1 MMDAMNS
8 AYSSGSVVAATPHY
22 AASMP
27 SRVIEVRSRR
37 VESFLESVGDTVGFE
52 LIQAG
57 ELLVTGFDLAPLELV
72 RYPGTGWVL
81 VEFSTNI
88 SWLETLFH
96 LKRILRKGYF
106 PLVAHPER
114 YRWCRRNPRRLVT
127 LSAMGCGTLVSAR
140 SLRFEKY
147 AATARRILAKG
158 LAHGLC
164 SDAHSPSD
172 HILDRRLESRLEE
185 FTSLPWHL
193 LTRDIPRLVLDDKPL
208 PPLPLVEREDL

>member
-1 MMDAMNS
+1 MLDSMNS
-8 AYSSGSVVAATPHY
+8 VYESGSSVVVTPHY
-22 AASMP
+22 TTSMP
-27 SRVIEVRSRR
+27 GRVIEVRSRR
-37 VESFLESVGDTVGFE
+37 VAAFVESVEDTVVFE
-52 LIQAG
+52 LIPAG
-57 ELLVTGFDLAPLELV
+57 ELLISGLELAPLELV

-81 VEFSTNI
+81 VEFSTGI

-96 LKRILRKGYF
+96 LKRILKRGYF

-114 YRWCRRNPRRLVT
+114 YRWCRGNPLRLVT

-172 HILDRRLESRLEE
+172 HILDRRLKARLEE
-185 FTSLPWHL
+185 STDIPWDL
-193 LTRDIPRLVLDDKPL
+193 LTREIPRLVLDDKPL
-208 PPLPLVEREDL
+208 PPLPLVKREIN